1 MKISDY
7 SSPRFKLIKKK
18 FLIIKRQENQ
28 RRYRSIDGEGSTKS
42 PSVLNENP

>member
-7 SSPRFKLIKKK
+7 SYPRFELIKKK

-28 RRYRSIDGEGSTKS
+28 RRYRSIADEGSTKS
-42 PSVLNENP
+42 PSVLNKNP